1 MKPNHLTCKKC
12 KFTYMHM
19 LFACVLKV
27 GLFDEPKKS
36 YDNHET
42 SITTLNKTKVSY
54 IIDREGHTSESL
66 FIVAAAKAP

>member
-1 MKPNHLTCKKC
+1 
-12 KFTYMHM
+12 M

-42 SITTLNKTKVSY
+42 SISTLNKTKVSY
-54 IIDREGHTSESL
+54 IIEREDHTSESL
-66 FIVAAAKAP
+66 FFVPAAEAPWLIYTIWY